1 MAGVIIHI
9 MLITSQESDNLEDV
23 VTLVTLSSAE
33 ASLNRREGWR
43 EGKRKRAR
51 DDGKGKEKNYLFSLP
66 IFSRALS
73 IFFLLLLFL
82 LGYPAGASEE
92 ERDLVMNAAWN
103 SRQNL
108 LGYFVGLFVCKSR
121 GPYGDF
127 SYVKI

>member
-92 ERDLVMNAAWN
+92 ERDLVMNAA
-103 SRQNL
+103 
-108 LGYFVGLFVCKSR
+108 
-121 GPYGDF
+121 
-127 SYVKI
+127 